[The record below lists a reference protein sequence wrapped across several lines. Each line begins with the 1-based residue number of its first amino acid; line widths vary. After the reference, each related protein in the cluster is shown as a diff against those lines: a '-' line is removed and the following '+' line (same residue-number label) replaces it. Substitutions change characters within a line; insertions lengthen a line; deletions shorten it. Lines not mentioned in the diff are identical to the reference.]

1 MKFPQTPEDIE
12 NEILISS
19 EKAQN
24 FGDLRI
30 RQFIKIL
37 LLIKDQEIIV
47 EGIIRIFENTNNFLA
62 QEFAGKVLEEINPK
76 THKDL
81 KEVLTRTTKEWNV
94 SVEQLPIWL
103 QINYGLPK
111 LQEVLEEHDALKLDP
126 NKIRTIRY
134 WLNLRQ
140 TIV

>member
-37 LLIKDQEIIV
+37 LLVKDQEIIV
-47 EGIIRIFENTNNFLA
+47 EGIIRIFENTENFLA
-62 QEFAGKVLEEINPK
+62 QEFVGKVLEEINPQ

-81 KEVLTRTTKEWNV
+81 KEVLTRTIKEWNV
-94 SVEQLPIWL
+94 SVEQLSIWL

-111 LQEVLEEHDALKLDP
+111 LQEVLEEHDTLKLDP

-134 WLNLRQ
+134 WLNLR
-140 TIV
+140 

>member
-1 MKFPQTPEDIE
+1 MKFPQTPEEVE

-19 EKAQN
+19 EKAKDS
-24 FGDLRI
+24 GDLRI

-47 EGIIRIFENTNNFLA
+47 EGIIRIFENADNFLA

-81 KEVLTRTTKEWNV
+81 KEVLTRTVKKWNV
-94 SVEQLPIWL
+94 SVEQLPVWL

-111 LQEVLEEHDALKLDP
+111 LQEVLEEHDTLKLDP

-134 WLNLRQ
+134 WLNLR
-140 TIV
+140 